1 MNAIQNA
8 FTFAPRDL
16 DVSSLLMWIPLLPLI
31 GAAINGIF
39 GRNLPRSLVPFI
51 ACMSVLGSAVF
62 ATMVTIVVVR
72 DNHAITFDLGTWISA
87 GDLSIS
93 GRLAVDQLST
103 IMICII
109 TWVGFLI
116 HLYSSEY
123 MADDP
128 SVHRYFSYLNLFIFA
143 MSVLV
148 LGDNLMLMFVGWE
161 GVGLCSYLLIGF
173 WFTDMEKAIAGKKAF
188 VVNRIG
194 DFGVLMGAMTI
205 FLALGTFEFG
215 SMHAAL
221 NALTPTMRVAVA
233 TAASLFLFLGATG
246 KSAQIPLYIWLPD
259 AMAGPTPVSALIHAA
274 TMVTAG
280 IYMICR
286 MSFLFVSAPVA
297 LAIVATVGAV
307 TALFAATMGLFQTD
321 IKKVLA
327 YSTVSQLGYM
337 FLGVGTAAFSA
348 GFFHVFT
355 HAFFKACLFLGS
367 GAVIHALHHEQDIR
381 KMGGLW
387 RKLPITCATFVIST
401 LAIMGFPGF
410 SGFFS
415 KDEILW
421 QAWAS
426 GFGPYAQVFHGLN
439 FVLFG
444 LGWLAAGLTSFY
456 MWRVTFLTFFGGK
469 YRGDQHTWDHA
480 HESPLMSVALL
491 VLGALALGA
500 GFFNVPEVL
509 GGEMRLSEFL
519 QPVLGSLPRIEEGV
533 LTSTGM
539 EWALMGATLLLA
551 LGAFG
556 LAFMWYG
563 RAVGA
568 KQAQGLDAFPG
579 RGLVK
584 VVSNKWYVDEI
595 YEAGIV
601 RPLQMVFDFL
611 LYKVVDAFIID
622 KVILGIFAVPV
633 KYGGYLVRWMQNG
646 NLQRYATIFV
656 AATIVLLWVVL

>member
-1 MNAIQNA
+1 
-8 FTFAPRDL
+8 
-16 DVSSLLMWIPLLPLI
+16 
-31 GAAINGIF
+31 
-39 GRNLPRSLVPFI
+39 
-51 ACMSVLGSAVF
+51 
-62 ATMVTIVVVR
+62 
-72 DNHAITFDLGTWISA
+72 
-87 GDLSIS
+87 
-93 GRLAVDQLST
+93 
-103 IMICII
+103 
-109 TWVGFLI
+109 
-116 HLYSSEY
+116 
-123 MADDP
+123 
-128 SVHRYFSYLNLFIFA
+128 
-143 MSVLV
+143 
-148 LGDNLMLMFVGWE
+148 
-161 GVGLCSYLLIGF
+161 
-173 WFTDMEKAIAGKKAF
+173 
-188 VVNRIG
+188 
-194 DFGVLMGAMTI
+194 MGALTI

-221 NALTPTMRVAVA
+221 NALSPTMRVAVA

-286 MSFLFVSAPVA
+286 LNFLYVSAPIA
-297 LAIVATVGAV
+297 LAVVAIVGAV

-387 RKLPITCATFVIST
+387 KKLPITCATFVIST

-421 QAWAS
+421 QAYAS
-426 GFGPYAQVFHGLN
+426 GFGPYQHVFHGLN
-439 FVLFG
+439 YVLFA

-456 MWRVTFLTFFGGK
+456 MWRVTFLTFFSGK

-480 HESPLMSVALL
+480 HESPLMSFVLV
-491 VLGALALGA
+491 VLGIFALGA
-500 GFFNVPEVL
+500 GFLNVPEVL
-509 GGEMRLSEFL
+509 GGEMRLTEFL
-519 QPVLGSLPRIEEGV
+519 RPVLGSLPHIEGLGEGI
-533 LTSTGM
+533 
-539 EWALMGATLLLA
+539 EWLLMGLTLLLA
-551 LGAFG
+551 LAAFA
-556 LAFMWYG
+556 LAYMWFG
-563 RAVGA
+563 RGITPAQE
-568 KQAQGLDAFPG
+568 KQLETLPG
-579 RGLVK
+579 RGMVK
-584 VVSNKWYVDEI
+584 VLANKWYVDEI
-595 YEAGIV
+595 YEAAIV
-601 RPLQMVFDFL
+601 RPIAVFSDFV
-611 LYKVVDAFIID
+611 LYRVVDAFIID
-622 KVILGIFAVPV
+622 KVMLGIFAVPV

-646 NLQRYATIFV
+646 NVQRYATVFV

>member
-8 FTFAPRDL
+8 LEFAPRNL
-16 DVSSLLMWIPLLPLI
+16 DVSSLLLWIPLLPLI
-31 GAAINGIF
+31 GAALNGLF

-51 ACMSVLGSAVF
+51 ACMSVLASAVL

-72 DNHAITFDLGTWISA
+72 DNRAVHFDMGTWISA

-93 GRLAVDQLST
+93 GRLAVDQLSA

-173 WFTDMEKAIAGKKAF
+173 WFTDMEKAKAGKKAF

-194 DFGVLMGAMTI
+194 DFGVLMGAMI
-205 FLALGTFEFG
+205 LFLALGTFEFG

-221 NALTPTMRVAVA
+221 NALSPQTRVAVA
-233 TAASLFLFLGATG
+233 TAAALFLFVGATG

-297 LAIVATVGAV
+297 LAVIATVGAV

-337 FLGVGTAAFSA
+337 FLGVGVGAFSA

-387 RKLPITCATFVIST
+387 KKLPITCATFVIST

-426 GFGPYAQVFHGLN
+426 GFGPYEHVFHGLN

-444 LGWLAAGLTSFY
+444 LGWAAAGLTSFY
-456 MWRVTFLTFFGGK
+456 MWRVTFLTFFSGK
-469 YRGDQHTWDHA
+469 YRGDQHSWDHA
-480 HESPLMSVALL
+480 HESPLMSVALV
-491 VLGALALGA
+491 VLGAMALGC

-509 GGEMRLSEFL
+509 GGEMRLTEFL
-519 QPVLGSLPRIEEGV
+519 QPVLGALPHIDEGPLSGV
-533 LTSTGM
+533 GM
-539 EWALMGATLLLA
+539 EWVLMGVTFALTLATA
-551 LGAFG
+551 G
-556 LAFMWYG
+556 LAFVWFG
-563 RAVGA
+563 RDVGA
-568 KQAQGLDAFPG
+568 KQQKGLAAFPG
-579 RGLVK
+579 RGIVK

-595 YEAGIV
+595 YEASV
-601 RPLQMVFDFL
+601 VKPLQVGSDIV
-611 LYKVVDAFIID
+611 LYKVVDAFLID
-622 KVILGIFAVPV
+622 KVMLGVFAVPV

-646 NLQRYATIFV
+646 NVQRYATIFV

>member
-1 MNAIQNA
+1 
-8 FTFAPRDL
+8 
-16 DVSSLLMWIPLLPLI
+16 
-31 GAAINGIF
+31 
-39 GRNLPRSLVPFI
+39 
-51 ACMSVLGSAVF
+51 
-62 ATMVTIVVVR
+62 
-72 DNHAITFDLGTWISA
+72 
-87 GDLSIS
+87 
-93 GRLAVDQLST
+93 
-103 IMICII
+103 
-109 TWVGFLI
+109 
-116 HLYSSEY
+116 
-123 MADDP
+123 
-128 SVHRYFSYLNLFIFA
+128 
-143 MSVLV
+143 
-148 LGDNLMLMFVGWE
+148 
-161 GVGLCSYLLIGF
+161 
-173 WFTDMEKAIAGKKAF
+173 
-188 VVNRIG
+188 
-194 DFGVLMGAMTI
+194 
-205 FLALGTFEFG
+205 
-215 SMHAAL
+215 
-221 NALTPTMRVAVA
+221 
-233 TAASLFLFLGATG
+233 
-246 KSAQIPLYIWLPD
+246 LPD

-456 MWRVTFLTFFGGK
+456 MWRVTFLTFFSGK

-601 RPLQMVFDFL
+601 RPLQMVSDFL